1 MQINYWRF
9 LLVINILGIGPGDL
23 GLMSIKSKEIIE
35 KSNILIGGTRN
46 LLPFKNL
53 NKELFYIKSS
63 MKEVLDFINLNSNKE
78 IAILA
83 SGDPMLY
90 GIGKYLSENLDSEIN
105 IVSGISSMQ
114 YIFSKLKIPMNDI
127 YISSTHNKR
136 PDFDFLLQ
144 HKKIVMVTDKEV
156 GPYQIAKEIKNR
168 NLKRTIIIGENLSY
182 EDEKITILNSNEVKD
197 IEYNLNVVVIL
208 DE

>member
-1 MQINYWRF
+1 M
-9 LLVINILGIGPGDL
+9 INILGIGPGDL

-53 NKELFYIKSS
+53 DKELFYIKSS

-114 YIFSKLKIPMNDI
+114 YIFSKLKISMNDI

-144 HKKIVMVTDKEV
+144 HKKIAMVTDKEV
-156 GPYQIAKEIKNR
+156 GPYQIAKEIKKR